1 MKSVRPAFHPALHR
15 RFDLSAP
22 PAQLRNRQ
30 ANKFALVNP
39 NVARYM
45 DSVNGS
51 DSTGDGTISKPYMTL
66 AKCRDSITD
75 QSEFKVY
82 TVFVLNS
89 GVITEAPI
97 LNWAT
102 FINISGPGWLFT
114 AINTPITVA
123 VADGEQGWLEIEGI
137 SLGGDSSSDYA
148 FTYDGTN
155 ADIATLKLFDTF
167 VAGLLY
173 RTDAGNRGY
182 LQTNGG
188 VLGYKTT
195 LRGNVVLRGT
205 DLFNSWE
212 VEESQGQG
220 SFVEIIGSSM
230 NDSHGGSVGVIN
242 GNSTVILAGCTPP
255 VSITGSPSATD
266 TPTLQVDPGSVP
278 SLLIP
283 PINLRLVGDLSAVKY
298 TPGTPAQWATPAPT
312 NASDALDRLTAAVF
326 ALNGN
331 TPIS

>member
-155 ADIATLKLFDTF
+155 ANLATLKLFDTF
-167 VAGLLY
+167 VAGAY
-173 RTDAGNRGY
+173 ERG
-182 LQTNGG
+182 
-188 VLGYKTT
+188 
-195 LRGNVVLRGT
+195 RGINMAAY
-205 DLFNSWE
+205 F
-212 VEESQGQG
+212 
-220 SFVEIIGSSM
+220 EIDDVIDPA
-230 NDSHGGSVGVIN
+230 DSHRWI
-242 GNSTVILAGCTPP
+242 
-255 VSITGSPSATD
+255 ATLFE
-266 TPTLQVDPGSVP
+266 PEAPGWWQQ
-278 SLLIP
+278 
-283 PINLRLVGDLSAVKY
+283 
-298 TPGTPAQWATPAPT
+298 PGKRRP
-312 NASDALDRLTAAVF
+312 NIDAW
-326 ALNGN
+326 
-331 TPIS
+331 